1 MAQTIDSSHPLFL
14 HPSDTAGVQLVS
26 QQLTGVETYNLW
38 SRSMRIALLAK
49 NKLGFVDGTCRRD
62 DYEGLLQTQWER
74 CNALVLSWILNSVSQ
89 DLSAGIV
96 FASNVE
102 AVWRDL
108 RERFDKIDGS
118 RIFFL
123 HRSIASLVQ
132 GDLSVSAYFT
142 RLKLLWD
149 EYTALVPFSTCDCEA
164 AQQNTFH
171 VAQQWLFQFLMGLN
185 ETYSAIRSQLL
196 LMKPLP
202 TVNQAYSMIVQ
213 EELHRTQ
220 LSASPI
226 EASVMFTTASKGN
239 DRRRFSGTCDY
250 CKVRGHSRDR
260 CYRLIGFPADFKF
273 NKKKVPQAAMAVTS
287 VPAVNG
293 GPENGSIVSTTISA
307 VPSFTSEHNSSAHW
321 IIDTGATDHILS
333 VFKGLQFPVSCSS
346 HRFVHLPNGHTET
359 ITHIGSYRLN
369 SEIVLSNVLFVPN
382 FSHNLLSV
390 SRLVKDHGCILSFHP
405 DICILQ
411 DLYSGMIKGIGR
423 RFNGLYIFE
432 SKGATGLFS
441 NFLAST
447 GNVSCVHSVHD
458 ISVSN
463 KTSLWHARFGHA
475 SASTMRKLSSYV
487 SDQFD
492 VQSVHTCN
500 VCPLA
505 KQTRLLFPLSCT
517 RSSIPF
523 ELIHIDLWGP
533 YRISTHSGHR
543 YFLTIVDDCTR
554 MTWVYLLRVK
564 TDTILFLKQFLSFT
578 STQFSFV
585 TKVIRS
591 DNGTEFF
598 NSHCSPFF
606 SSLGILHQSSCVQT
620 PQQNGVAERKHR
632 HLLEVARALRFQSK
646 VPIKFWGEC
655 VLTSCFIINRLPSSV
670 LQWKTPYELLYH
682 KAPDM
687 NILKVFGCLCYAT
700 DPKPTDKFSPRAL
713 PSVFMGYS
721 STKKGYLLFD
731 LTSKK
736 FLVNRDVIFHEQ
748 VFPFHF
754 PVQTDS
760 FFPSTPSVPDSDFL
774 NLSFGQ
780 QSISAIPI
788 ISPSSVELGQSSQ
801 QLETPMVPVAPV
813 LVRKSTRVP
822 KQPQWLN
829 DFICNS
835 VSTSNYPISDFIS
848 YNHLP
853 CRTQSFVS
861 FISNSVEPK
870 SYHEAI
876 QHPEWVQAMKDE
888 ILALETNKTWSVAS
902 LPYGK
907 VPIGCKWVYRIK
919 YNAAGTIERY
929 KARLVAKGYSQR
941 EGVDYVDTFSP
952 VVKLVTVR
960 FLLAIASIFD
970 WPLFQLDVYNA
981 FLQGDLSEEVY
992 MELPPG
998 FCSQGEN
1005 MSKFD
1010 YSLFTMRKGNKI
1022 VVLLIYVDDL
1032 LITGNDSCLINDL
1045 KNLLN
1050 KRFKMKDLGEL
1061 KYFLGFEIM
1070 RSKEGIL
1077 INQRKYALELIEES
1091 GMSGSKPARTPFEQ
1105 NVRLTTSKY
1114 DELRTKR
1121 EPDITFAV
1129 HYLSQFMQQ
1138 PKESHLHSA
1147 LRIVRYIKGNPGQG
1161 ILMDS
1166 NGNCEIRAYCDSDW
1180 AACPVSRR
1188 SVSGFCIKLGNS
1200 LISWKS
1206 KKQNVVARSSAEA
1219 EYRSMVVTTAE
1230 LTWLNGLANEL
1241 GLERKC
1247 PVKLYC
1253 DNKAALQIAA
1263 NPVYH
1268 KRTKHIEIDCH
1279 FIREKIQEG
1288 FIKTEFVSSSE
1299 QLADIFTKAL
1309 GVQQHEYLVSKLGM
1323 KNIFHPPT

>member
-14 HPSDTAGVQLVS
+14 HPSDTPGVHLVS

-171 VAQQWLFQFLMGLN
+171 VAQQRLFQFLMGLN

-307 VPSFTSEHNSSAHW
+307 VPSFTSEQYHQILNLLSKSSNLDSSANLAGTVACNLPASSNSSAHW

-333 VFKGLQFPVSCSS
+333 VFKGFQFPVSCSS

-359 ITHIGSYRLN
+359 VTHIGSYRLN

-411 DLYSGMIKGIGR
+411 DLYSGMIKGICR

-441 NFLAST
+441 NSLAST
-447 GNVSCVHSVHD
+447 GN
-458 ISVSN
+458 
-463 KTSLWHARFGHA
+463 
-475 SASTMRKLSSYV
+475 
-487 SDQFD
+487 
-492 VQSVHTCN
+492 SVHTCN

-505 KQTRLLFPLSCT
+505 KQTRLSFPLSCT

-533 YRISTHSGHR
+533 YRISTHSGH
-543 YFLTIVDDCTR
+543 
-554 MTWVYLLRVK
+554 
-564 TDTILFLKQFLSFT
+564 
-578 STQFSFV
+578 
-585 TKVIRS
+585 
-591 DNGTEFF
+591 
-598 NSHCSPFF
+598 
-606 SSLGILHQSSCVQT
+606 SSYVQT

-721 STKKGYLLFD
+721 STKK
-731 LTSKK
+731 
-736 FLVNRDVIFHEQ
+736 
-748 VFPFHF
+748 
-754 PVQTDS
+754 DS

-780 QSISAIPI
+780 QPVSAIPI

-813 LVRKSTRVP
+813 L
-822 KQPQWLN
+822 
-829 DFICNS
+829 
-835 VSTSNYPISDFIS
+835 
-848 YNHLP
+848 
-853 CRTQSFVS
+853 
-861 FISNSVEPK
+861 
-870 SYHEAI
+870 AI

-1005 MSKFD
+1005 MVCRLQKSLYGLKQASRQWNLKLTEALLGAGYEQSKFD
-1010 YSLFTMRKGNKI
+1010 YSLFTMRKGKKI

-1091 GMSGSKPARTPFEQ
+1091 GMSGSKPARTPFEK
-1105 NVRLTTSKY
+1105 NVRLTTLKY
-1114 DELRTKR
+1114 DELCTKGSNEDDKLLVDKSVYQR
-1121 EPDITFAV
+1121 LVGRLIYLTHTRPDITFAV

-1219 EYRSMVVTTAE
+1219 EYRSMAVTTAE

-1268 KRTKHIEIDCH
+1268 ERTKHIEIDCH